1 MGVEHGSILQADD
14 YLQNYKLEV
23 MVRQYEAPKD
33 EPIFLISN
41 DGTNLGPLPEEKAQN
56 NGELLISSP

>member
-23 MVRQYEAPKD
+23 MVKQYEAAKD
-33 EPIFLISN
+33 EPIFLINN
-41 DGTNLGPLPEEKAQN
+41 DGTNPGPQPEEVAKN
-56 NGELLISSP
+56 NGECSVQE